1 MADEVLRERRGHVD
15 ILTINRPEAR
25 NAINGAVSEAMSGYM
40 DELTGDPDCW
50 VVVVTG
56 SGDKAF
62 SAGMDLKAFSSGEG
76 GAIMGASGGFGGLTQ
91 REFPKPIIAAVNGSA
106 LAGGFEIMLSCD
118 LVVAAEHAT
127 FGIPEAKRGLIA
139 GAGGLIRM
147 PKRLPMAVAL
157 ELAMTGDPIDAAR
170 AYDLGLVNKVVPA
183 DALLAEAVASG
194 RAHRGQR
201 AAGGPPLEAGD
212 EARGRGARVR
222 GLGHQR
228 RVGRRRLLLRRRH
241 GGSCRVRREAP
252 AELAGQ
258 LAPCWP
264 RPSTPSA

>member
-25 NAINGAVSEAMSGYM
+25 NAINGAVSAAMAGHM
-40 DELTGDPDCW
+40 EELAEDPECW
-50 VVVVTG
+50 VVVITG

-76 GAIMGASGGFGGLTQ
+76 GAIMSAPGGFAGLTQ
-91 REFPKPIIAAVNGSA
+91 RDFPKPIIAAVNGSC

-157 ELAMTGDPIDAAR
+157 ELAMTGDAIDAQR
-170 AYDLGLVNKVVPA
+170 AYALGLVNRVVPA
-183 DALLAEAVASG
+183 ASLLDEALDLAQRIAANAPLAVRWSKSVMK
-194 RAHRGQR
+194 R
-201 AAGGPPLEAGD
+201 AAEVPESEGWAINAEGVRVVFSSADAMEGPIAFAEK
-212 EARGRGARVR
+212 R
-222 GLGHQR
+222 
-228 RVGRRRLLLRRRH
+228 
-241 GGSCRVRREAP
+241 AP
-252 AELAGQ
+252 NWQGK
-258 LAPCWP
+258 
-264 RPSTPSA
+264 